1 MQKLGKAG
9 LLRGNSEEELEAGF
23 GGLKFC
29 NSREG
34 AGLGKGSAACKNV
47 T

>member
-9 LLRGNSEEELEAGF
+9 LLRGKLEEELEA

-34 AGLGKGSAACKNV
+34 AGLGKGSEAFRNV